1 LFLEGGNGL
10 QIGLEAATGLARL
23 EGGAS
28 DLGSSK
34 CLAASFE
41 SRQAYLPEDFPERLE
56 RLKQATGLSWEGVA
70 MCLGVDVRQVQR
82 WRRGTEP
89 CGGALFALFRLA
101 DRIPD
106 GLDLLLREDAGQSRA
121 S

>member
-1 LFLEGGNGL
+1 MRPRPVPPSHLL
-10 QIGLEAATGLARL
+10 
-23 EGGAS
+23 
-28 DLGSSK
+28 LGWP
-34 CLAASFE
+34 
-41 SRQAYLPEDFPERLE
+41 YLPEDFPQRLD

-106 GLDLLLREDAGQSRA
+106 GLDVLLRDDAGRPWDS
-121 S
+121 

>member
-1 LFLEGGNGL
+1 MRHRPAPPSHLV
-10 QIGLEAATGLARL
+10 
-23 EGGAS
+23 
-28 DLGSSK
+28 LGWP
-34 CLAASFE
+34 F
-41 SRQAYLPEDFPERLE
+41 LPEDFPQRLD

-101 DRIPD
+101 DRVPG
-106 GLDLLLREDAGQSRA
+106 GLDLLLGDDASQPGDS
-121 S
+121 